1 LKQFVYKPYAWKKA
15 INSPEHKLQ
24 VGSFIFS
31 KKRGSN
37 GSQSMQNYYF
47 AFKVIEINGDL
58 VRLSVIRKLSDKN
71 NLLQGDFSTTKEG
84 YKNLK
89 ENIQNLTITGILTKK
104 LYTDWD
110 LAEKPFDP
118 NNTLIKAFNKN
129 KLDSIV
135 ENIQPKHQTY
145 KELVKALEIINTYPK
160 EEPTDTIKSV
170 DKITLKDTNNALI
183 SIKKKLLFWKDLTGK
198 DSLTNIYDQKTFEA
212 VKRFQE
218 RHGLAADGVIGYGT
232 LSALNFSKEKR
243 KQQIIANLE
252 RWRWYNNDL
261 SFEDYQRQIDAIRE
275 ILKGNF
281 KESMKDFKRLM
292 NDYAQNLHFEEAQK
306 IKEKIEILE
315 NYQSRSTIVN
325 PKITNVDVFSIVSDE
340 SAAYVNFLQISHGSI
355 IRSHTMEIKK
365 KLDETD
371 EELLELAVVE
381 MRERFNLLSKEVI
394 VPFEIDLG
402 EKIKVTIPQL
412 GDKKQIL
419 DLSIRNAKFYRI
431 EQLKQLQIVDPDRH
445 VNRIMAQMQKD
456 LRLPAEPRHIEC
468 FDNSNIQGTNPV
480 AACVVFKDGKASKK
494 DYRHF
499 NVKTVEGPDDFAS
512 MTEIVY
518 RRYKRLLDENEPL
531 PQLIIID
538 GGKGQL
544 SAALKSIDDLGLRG
558 KIAIIGIAKRLEE
571 LFYPGDS
578 IPLYLDK
585 KSETLKVIQQ
595 LRNEAHRF
603 GITFHRD
610 KRSKAALNSSVE
622 SIPGIGEK
630 TMLTLIQHF
639 KSVKRLKLATEKEI
653 SDVVGVSKAK
663 KIVDFYKT
671 N

>member
-1 LKQFVYKPYAWKKA
+1 MQTPLELQILTLPDNPGVYQYYDKDGKILYVGKA
-15 INSPEHKLQ
+15 
-24 VGSFIFS
+24 
-31 KKRGSN
+31 
-37 GSQSMQNYYF
+37 
-47 AFKVIEINGDL
+47 
-58 VRLSVIRKLSDKN
+58 
-71 NLLQGDFSTTKEG
+71 
-84 YKNLK
+84 KNLK
-89 ENIQNLTITGILTKK
+89 KRVSSYFNKTHDTAKTNVLVKKIVTIKHIVVPTETDALLLENN
-104 LYTDWD
+104 
-110 LAEKPFDP
+110 
-118 NNTLIKAFNKN
+118 LIKTLQPRYNVLLRDDKSYPWICIKREPFSRIFSTRRMVKDGSEYFGPYTSF
-129 KLDSIV
+129 KTVHTILDLI
-135 ENIQPKHQTY
+135 
-145 KELVKALEIINTYPK
+145 KELYPLR
-160 EEPTDTIKSV
+160 TC
-170 DKITLKDTNNALI
+170 N
-183 SIKKKLLFWKDLTGK
+183 
-198 DSLTNIYDQKTFEA
+198 Y
-212 VKRFQE
+212 
-218 RHGLAADGVIGYGT
+218 
-232 LSALNFSKEKR
+232 
-243 KQQIIANLE
+243 
-252 RWRWYNNDL
+252 DL
-261 SFEDYQRQIDAIRE
+261 SKSNIDSGKFKVCLEYHIGNCKGPCEGLESLEEYQKQVDAIRE

-281 KESMKDFKRLM
+281 KESIKGFKRLM
-292 NDYAQNLHFEEAQK
+292 IEYAQELRFEEAQK
-306 IKEKIEILE
+306 IKEKIEVLE
-315 NYQSRSTIVN
+315 NYQSKSTIVN
-325 PKITNVDVFSIVSDE
+325 PKITNIDVFSIVSDE
-340 SAAYVNFLQISHGSI
+340 SAAFVNFLQISHGSI
-355 IRSHTMEIKK
+355 IRSHTLEMKK
-365 KLDETD
+365 KLDESD
-371 EELLELAVVE
+371 EELLELAIIE
-381 MRERFNLLSKEVI
+381 LRERFQLLSKEVI

-402 EKIKVTIPQL
+402 ENIKTTVPQL

-445 VNRIMAQMQKD
+445 TNRIMAQMQKD
-456 LRLPAEPRHIEC
+456 LRLPSEPRHIEC

-480 AACVVFKDGKASKK
+480 AACVVFKDGKPSKK

-518 RRYKRLLDENEPL
+518 RRYKRVLEENEPL

-544 SAALKSIDDLGLRG
+544 SAALKSIDELGLRG
-558 KIAIIGIAKRLEE
+558 KVAIIGIAKRLEE

-639 KSVKRLKLATEKEI
+639 KSVKRLKLASEKEI
-653 SDVVGVSKAK
+653 SAVVGVSKAK